1 MEIKLIEPLMKDGN
15 SIEELSLNL
24 NKLTGRD
31 MIDAEEEAR
40 ALGDNTFHPLNGQK
54 GLAVIAAK
62 ATGLLVDD
70 ILSLAAPDFLIVTN
84 TVNNFLFA
92 WGLAAGMQSRD

>member
-1 MEIKLIEPLMKDGN
+1 MIIKLSVPLNKDGN
-15 SIEELSLNL
+15 QITELSLDL

-31 MIDAEEEAR
+31 MIDAEQEAR
-40 ALGDNTFHPLNGQK
+40 ALGDNTFHPLSGQK

-62 ATGLLVDD
+62 ATGLVVDD
-70 ILSLAAPDFLIVTN
+70 LLSLVAPDFLVVTS

-92 WGLAAGMQSRD
+92 WGLAAGIQSSE

>member
-1 MEIKLIEPLMKDGN
+1 MNIKLIEPLVKDGN
-15 SIEELSLNL
+15 SIEELTLDL
-24 NKLTGRD
+24 KKLTGRD

-40 ALGDNTFHPLNGQK
+40 ALGDNTYHPLNGQK

-70 ILSLAAPDFLIVTN
+70 ILSLAAPDYLVVTN
-84 TVNNFLFA
+84 SVNNFLFA
-92 WGLAAGMQSRD
+92 WGLAAGMQSSE